1 MATPALD
8 AQQAPTTPL
17 HPQHPARGAGW
28 REWGGLGVL
37 VLAVVLL
44 AVDATVLALAVPA
57 LTADLRASSTQV
69 LWIGDVYSL
78 ALAGL
83 LVTMGNVADRIG
95 RKRLLLLG
103 TAAFGLASLGAAL
116 SPSPEVLIAAR
127 ALLGVA
133 GATLMPST
141 LSLIR
146 STFTAPRQR
155 TLAIA
160 LWSAGAS
167 GGAALGPLVGGALL
181 EHFWWGSV
189 FLINL
194 PVVAVL
200 LVAGA
205 WLLRESRNPVPGPL
219 DLPSVLLSLVGLVA
233 VVYGVK
239 HLAHDGLDA
248 VVALSLVVGAAG
260 LVAFVRRQ
268 RRLEHPLI
276 DVDLFRRRAFSGAVA
291 VNFASVFPLM
301 GLLFFFS
308 QYLQLARGSSPLQAG
323 LQETPLMLS
332 AIGAIAV
339 IGVLLPRLGA
349 GRTAAVGLLA
359 AALGLALLAAA
370 ESAPSYLWLALTL
383 VPIGLGVGLS
393 QTVAVDAVVS
403 AVPSDRAGAASSI
416 SETAY
421 ELAAA
426 LGIAVLGSLLGVV
439 YRAGLDL
446 PAGTDP
452 AVAAAAGDS
461 LAGARAA
468 GADGAA
474 FDAAREAFVHAM
486 QVTSLSAAALTAVA
500 AVIAWRMIPARLSAA
515 AH

>member
-8 AQQAPTTPL
+8 AHQAQPQQHP
-17 HPQHPARGAGW
+17 HPQRAAGW

-57 LTADLRASSTQV
+57 LTADLGATSTQV

-103 TAAFGLASLGAAL
+103 TAAFGGASLLAAL
-116 SPSPEVLIAAR
+116 SPTPETLIAAR
-127 ALLGVA
+127 LLLGVA

-160 LWSAGAS
+160 IWSAGAS

-200 LVAGA
+200 LVGGA
-205 WLLRESRNPVPGPL
+205 WLLAESKNPSPGPV
-219 DLPSVLLSLVGLVA
+219 DLRSVVLSLVGLVA
-233 VVYGVK
+233 AVYAVK
-239 HLAHDGLDA
+239 HLAHEGPDA
-248 VVALSLVVGAAG
+248 VVLLVGVVGALG
-260 LVAFVRRQ
+260 LVSFVRRQ
-268 RRLEHPLI
+268 RRLAHPLI
-276 DVDLFRRRAFSGAVA
+276 DVELFRRPAFSGAVA
-291 VNFASVFPLM
+291 VNFASVFPLA

-339 IGVLLPRLGA
+339 IGLVLPRLGA
-349 GRTAAVGLLA
+349 GRTAAVGLFA
-359 AALGLALLAAA
+359 AAAGLVLLALA
-370 ESAPSYLWLALTL
+370 EGAPSYLWLALTL

-403 AVPSDRAGAASSI
+403 AVPSERAGAASSI

-421 ELAAA
+421 ELATA

-439 YRAGLDL
+439 YRAGLQL

-452 AVAAAAGDS
+452 SVAAAAGDS

-468 GADGAA
+468 GAEGAA
-474 FDAAREAFVHAM
+474 LEAAREAFVHAM

-500 AVIAWRMIPARLSAA
+500 AVIAWRMVPARLSGA

>member
-8 AQQAPTTPL
+8 AQQAHPTRPQTP
-17 HPQHPARGAGW
+17 PRAAGW

-57 LTADLRASSTQV
+57 LTADLGATSTQV
-69 LWIGDVYSL
+69 LWIGDIYSL

-83 LVTMGNVADRIG
+83 LVTMGNLADRIG

-103 TAAFGLASLGAAL
+103 TAAFGGASLLAAL
-116 SPSPEVLIAAR
+116 SPTPEALIAAR
-127 ALLGVA
+127 LLLGVA

-146 STFTAPRQR
+146 STFGVPRQR

-181 EHFWWGSV
+181 EHYWWGSV

-205 WLLRESRNPVPGPL
+205 WLLRESKNPVPGPI
-219 DLPSVLLSLVGLVA
+219 DLRSVVLSLLGLVA
-233 VVYGVK
+233 AVYAVK
-239 HLAHDGLDA
+239 HLAHEGPD
-248 VVALSLVVGAAG
+248 VVVLLSAAVGALG
-260 LVAFVRRQ
+260 LVGFVRRQ

-276 DVDLFRRRAFSGAVA
+276 DVELFRRPAFSGAVA
-291 VNFASVFPLM
+291 VNFSSVFPMM

-323 LQETPLMLS
+323 LQETPLMVS

-359 AALGLALLAAA
+359 ASAGLALLAVA
-370 ESAPSYLWLALTL
+370 EGAPSYVWLALTL

-426 LGIAVLGSLLGVV
+426 LGIAVLGSLLGLV
-439 YRAGLDL
+439 YRAGVDL
-446 PAGTDP
+446 PVGTDP

-461 LAGARAA
+461 LAAARAA

-474 FDAAREAFVHAM
+474 LEAAREAFVHAM
-486 QVTSLSAAALTAVA
+486 QVTSLTAAVITAVA
-500 AVIAWRMIPARLSAA
+500 AVLAWRMIPARLSGAGL
-515 AH
+515 

>member
-8 AQQAPTTPL
+8 AQQTSHEPT
-17 HPQHPARGAGW
+17 QQRAAGW

-57 LTADLRASSTQV
+57 LTADLGATSNQV
-69 LWIGDVYSL
+69 LWIGDIYSL

-116 SPSPEVLIAAR
+116 SPSAEVLIAAR
-127 ALLGVA
+127 LLLGVA

-146 STFTAPRQR
+146 SIFSVPRQR

-160 LWSAGAS
+160 IWSAGAS

-200 LVAGA
+200 LLAGA
-205 WLLRESRNPVPGPL
+205 WLLPESRNPSPGPI
-219 DLPSVLLSLVGLVA
+219 DLRSVVLSLVGLVA
-233 VVYGVK
+233 AVYAVK
-239 HLAHDGLDA
+239 HLAHEGPDA
-248 VVALSLVVGAAG
+248 VVVLSGAVGVLG
-260 LVAFVRRQ
+260 LVGFVRRQ

-276 DVDLFRRRAFSGAVA
+276 DVELFRRPAFSGAVA

-323 LQETPLMLS
+323 LQEAPLMLS
-332 AIGAIAV
+332 AIGAVAV
-339 IGVLLPRLGA
+339 IGLLLPRLGA
-349 GRTAAVGLLA
+349 GRTAAAGLLA
-359 AALGLALLAAA
+359 ASVGLVLLAVA
-370 ESAPSYLWLALTL
+370 EGASSYLWLALTL

-403 AVPSDRAGAASSI
+403 AVPSERAGAASSI

-426 LGIAVLGSLLGVV
+426 LGIALLGSLLGVV

-446 PAGTDP
+446 PVGTDP

-468 GADGAA
+468 AGAEGPA
-474 FDAAREAFVHAM
+474 FEAAREAFVHAM
-486 QVTSLSAAALTAVA
+486 QVTSLTAAAITAVA
-500 AVIAWRMIPARLSAA
+500 AVLAWRMIPARLSGA

>member
-8 AQQAPTTPL
+8 AHQAQ
-17 HPQHPARGAGW
+17 HGQHPTHHATAGW
-28 REWGGLGVL
+28 REWAGLGVL

-57 LTADLRASSTQV
+57 LTADLGATSTQV

-83 LVTMGNVADRIG
+83 LVTMGNAADRIG

-127 ALLGVA
+127 LLLGVA

-146 STFTAPRQR
+146 TIFPAPRQR

-160 LWSAGAS
+160 IWSAGAS

-181 EHFWWGSV
+181 EHLWWGSV
-189 FLINL
+189 FLVNL

-205 WLLRESRNPVPGPL
+205 WLLPESKDPTPGPV
-219 DLPSVLLSLVGLVA
+219 DLRSVALSLVGLVA
-233 VVYGVK
+233 AVYAVK
-239 HLAHDGLDA
+239 HLAHGGLDA
-248 VVALSLVVGAAG
+248 VTVLAAAVGVLG

-268 RRLEHPLI
+268 RRLDHPLI
-276 DVDLFRRRAFSGAVA
+276 DVELFRRPAFSGAVA
-291 VNFASVFPLM
+291 VNFASVLPLM

-308 QYLQLARGSSPLQAG
+308 QYLQLARGYSPLEAG
-323 LQETPLMLS
+323 LREMPIMLA
-332 AIGAIAV
+332 AIGAIAL
-339 IGVLLPRLGA
+339 IGLLLPRLGA
-349 GRTAAVGLLA
+349 GRTAAVGLGA
-359 AALGLALLAAA
+359 ASAGLVLLSVA
-370 ESAPSYLWLALTL
+370 EGAPGYLWLALTL

-403 AVPSDRAGAASSI
+403 AVPSERAGAASSI

-426 LGIAVLGSLLGVV
+426 LGIAVLGSLLGLV
-439 YRAGLDL
+439 YRSGLDL

-452 AVAAAAGDS
+452 SVAAAASDS

-468 GADGAA
+468 GADGVALEAA
-474 FDAAREAFVHAM
+474 QQAFVHAM
-486 QVTSLSAAALTAVA
+486 QVTSVSAAVVTAVA
-500 AVIAWRMIPARLSAA
+500 AVLAWRMIPARLTGA

>member
-8 AQQAPTTPL
+8 AQRAPRTTRPDDR
-17 HPQHPARGAGW
+17 QRDAGW
-28 REWGGLGVL
+28 KEWAGLGVL

-57 LTADLRASSTQV
+57 LTADLGATSTQV

-95 RKRLLLLG
+95 RKRLLLVG
-103 TAAFGLASLGAAL
+103 TAAFGAASLLAAL
-116 SPSPEVLIAAR
+116 SPTPEALIAAR

-146 STFTAPRQR
+146 SIFGQPRQR

-160 LWSAGAS
+160 IWSAGAS

-205 WLLRESRNPVPGPL
+205 WLLPESRNPFPGPI
-219 DLPSVLLSLVGLVA
+219 DVRSVVLSLVGLMSA
-233 VVYGVK
+233 VYAVK
-239 HLAHDGLDA
+239 HLAHGGLDA
-248 VVALSLVVGAAG
+248 VFVLCAVVGALG

-268 RRLEHPLI
+268 RHLEHPLI
-276 DVDLFRRRAFSGAVA
+276 DVRLFRNRAFSGAVA
-291 VNFASVFPLM
+291 VNFASVFPLA

-308 QYLQLARGSSPLQAG
+308 QYLQLARGYSPLQAG
-323 LQETPLMLS
+323 LRETPLMLAS
-332 AIGAIAV
+332 IAAIAV
-339 IGVLLPRLGA
+339 IGLLLPRLGA
-349 GRTAAVGLLA
+349 GRTAAVGLGA
-359 AALGLALLAAA
+359 ASLGLVLLAVA
-370 ESAPSYLWLALTL
+370 EGAPSYLWLALTL

-421 ELAAA
+421 ELATA
-426 LGIAVLGSLLGVV
+426 LGIALLGSLLGLL
-439 YRAGLDL
+439 YRSGVDL

-452 AVAAAAGDS
+452 AVAAAASDS
-461 LAGARAA
+461 LAAAHAA
-468 GADGAA
+468 GAAGGS
-474 FDAAREAFVHAM
+474 FEAARGAFVSAM

-500 AVIAWRMIPARLSAA
+500 AVLAWRMIPVRLSGAG
-515 AH
+515 H

>member
-8 AQQAPTTPL
+8 AQQS
-17 HPQHPARGAGW
+17 PQSPHTDDRQRAAGW
-28 REWGGLGVL
+28 KEWAGLGVL

-57 LTADLRASSTQV
+57 LTADLGATSSQV
-69 LWIGDVYSL
+69 LWIGDIYSL

-95 RKRLLLLG
+95 RKKLLLMG
-103 TAAFGLASLGAAL
+103 AAAFGGASLLAAL
-116 SPSPEVLIAAR
+116 ATTPEALVAAR
-127 ALLGVA
+127 LLLGVA

-146 STFTAPRQR
+146 SIFGLPRQR

-160 LWSAGAS
+160 IWSAGAS

-200 LVAGA
+200 LVGGA
-205 WLLRESRNPVPGPL
+205 LLLPESRNPAPGPI
-219 DLPSVLLSLVGLVA
+219 DLRSVVLSLVGLVSA
-233 VVYGVK
+233 VYAVK
-239 HLAHDGLDA
+239 HLAHVGLDA
-248 VVALSLVVGAAG
+248 MTVLSAAVGAVG

-276 DVDLFRRRAFSGAVA
+276 DVELFRRPAFSGAVA
-291 VNFASVFPLM
+291 VNFASVFPLA

-308 QYLQLARGSSPLQAG
+308 QYLQLARGFSPLEAG
-323 LQETPLMLS
+323 LRETPLMLA
-332 AIGAIAV
+332 AIAAIAV
-339 IGVLLPRLGA
+339 IGLVLPRLGA
-349 GRTAAVGLLA
+349 GRTAAVGLGA
-359 AALGLALLAAA
+359 AAAGLVLLAVA
-370 ESAPSYLWLALTL
+370 EGASSYLWLALTL

-403 AVPSDRAGAASSI
+403 AVPSERAGAASSI

-421 ELAAA
+421 ELATA
-426 LGIAVLGSLLGVV
+426 LGIALLGSLLGLV
-439 YRAGLDL
+439 YRGGLDL

-452 AVAAAAGDS
+452 AVASAAGDS
-461 LAGARAA
+461 LAGAHAA

-474 FDAAREAFVHAM
+474 FEAAREAFVHAM

-500 AVIAWRMIPARLSAA
+500 AVLAWRMIPARLSGAG
-515 AH
+515 H